1 MCQRRLRTCYEK
13 LSKIFGLIIRSNQMK
28 ISKNIIFMLA
38 LAFSFSYSSA
48 REISLEDAIIIG
60 LDNNYQVKIAAS
72 TTKLA
77 RINNAWGAAGRYPTI
92 DASVTQGNR
101 FDNGT
106 TQPGMPDERT
116 TTSLSASLGLNWVLF
131 DGFSIADRKDKL
143 EVVDKMTQNQ
153 EYDVRES
160 LVKDITL
167 AYYQAQLDKEKM
179 KVLDKV
185 MALSSDRYRRVELSK
200 ELGNAVT
207 FDVLQLKNN
216 YLRDS
221 TNVLLQ
227 EINYRNSLRNLN
239 LLLGESNDTEYE
251 PVGDMQPEKMNSSYA
266 ELRSEMLEKNKSLKT
281 LRYNQSILKS
291 ELNINENAWLPSIS
305 LNSGFDYNNARV
317 KYQGMDANSSD
328 NYDYFANLR
337 LSVNIFNGGNT
348 ERALEAAKIDVEQS
362 EYQISE
368 TQIRL
373 ENTLKSLV
381 ELYELRSNLYNVSV
395 ENLKSAEL
403 NLQIAEQKFDSGAI
417 SSFNFR
423 DIQMIYLNA
432 AFDKIQAT
440 YDLVDSEQAIK
451 KLTGQIVY
459 RR

>member
-1 MCQRRLRTCYEK
+1 MLTLACS
-13 LSKIFGLIIRSNQMK
+13 LSVVT
-28 ISKNIIFMLA
+28 
-38 LAFSFSYSSA
+38 A
-48 REISLEDAIIIG
+48 REISLEDAILIG
-60 LDNNYQVKIAAS
+60 LENNHQVKIASAS
-72 TTKLA
+72 SKLA
-77 RINNAWGAAGRYPTI
+77 GINNAWGAAGRYPTI

-101 FDNGT
+101 FDNRPMSGL
-106 TQPGMPDERT
+106 PDEST
-116 TTSLSASLGLNWVLF
+116 THSITASLGMNWMLF

-143 EVVDKMTQNQ
+143 EFADKLTQNQ
-153 EYDVRES
+153 EYDTRES

-167 AYYQAQLDKEKM
+167 AYHQAQVDKEKM
-179 KVLDKV
+179 EVLAKL
-185 MALSSDRYRRVELSK
+185 MALSSDRYRRIEVSK
-200 ELGNAVT
+200 DLGNAVT

-227 EINYRNSLRNLN
+227 EISYRNSLRNLN
-239 LLLGESNDTEYE
+239 LLLGESDDTKYQPIGE
-251 PVGDMQPEKMNSSYA
+251 MQPERFEANYG
-266 ELRSEMLEKNKSLKT
+266 ELRQLLFERNKSLKT
-281 LRYNQSILKS
+281 LRYNQNILKS
-291 ELNINENAWLPSIS
+291 ELSINENAWLPSIS
-305 LNSGFDYNNARV
+305 LNSGFDYSNARQ
-317 KYQGMDANSSD
+317 KYQGMDATTSD
-328 NYDYFANLR
+328 NYDYYANLR

-348 ERALEAAKIDVEQS
+348 ERALEAAKIDVEKG
-362 EYQISE
+362 EYQINE

-381 ELYELRSNLYNVSV
+381 ELYRLRSDLFNVAS

-403 NLQIAEQKFDSGAI
+403 NLQIAEHKFDTGAI

-440 YDLVDSEQAIK
+440 YNLIDSEQAIK